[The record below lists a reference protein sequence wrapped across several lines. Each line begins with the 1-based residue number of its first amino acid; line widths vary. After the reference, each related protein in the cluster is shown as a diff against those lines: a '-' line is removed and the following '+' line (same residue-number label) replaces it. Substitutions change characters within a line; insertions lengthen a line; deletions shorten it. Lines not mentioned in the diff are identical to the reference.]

1 MEDEPDT
8 FLIDNDPARLLP
20 YSKRL
25 LPEDPET
32 ETLGRHFMRDGISE
46 ANDGF
51 LKSTAPASD
60 DL

>member
-1 MEDEPDT
+1 MDGEPET
-8 FLIDNDPARLLP
+8 FLIDHDPARLHP

-25 LPEDPET
+25 LPEDPQI

-46 ANDGF
+46 VNDPF
-51 LKSTAPASD
+51 PKSPTPASD